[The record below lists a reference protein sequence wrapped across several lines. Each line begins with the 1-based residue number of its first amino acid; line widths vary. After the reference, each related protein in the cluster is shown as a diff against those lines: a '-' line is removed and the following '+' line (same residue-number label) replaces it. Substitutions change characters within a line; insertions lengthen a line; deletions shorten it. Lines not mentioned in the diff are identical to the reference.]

1 MSRSLNL
8 SKYGLSKIGVAAAT
22 LAFAAILAIAAI
34 FSVAPMHNAV
44 GNDRDSD
51 HDYDHRQD
59 HEQDQDQDQSKW
71 TQWRD
76 KHVQERRYP
85 VYAPPSLY
93 YPQPASTGI
102 TLVFPIDIR

>member
-1 MSRSLNL
+1 VSRSLKL

-34 FSVAPMHNAV
+34 FSVAPMHYAV
-44 GNDRDSD
+44 GNDRDDD
-51 HDYDHRQD
+51 HDYDHHQD
-59 HEQDQDQDQSKW
+59 HDQDHDQGKW
-71 TQWRD
+71 HQWRD
-76 KHVQERRYP
+76 KHVQEQRYP